1 MSLPILLGLGLWG
14 SALNDSAKL
23 GEEARKDRE
32 RERAIKELELAD
44 QKELRHVAAI
54 QEPVIK
60 EAADGMGPSAVMV
73 GKDAFGTEK
82 EAQGYADKMNTPEA
96 RINRQRDALIGQGK
110 AADGMALEKGAIGL
124 DSLRRTAA
132 KVMRDEGVNDF
143 IDANFA
149 RAPSVEDVKA
159 GKAGLFDLTG
169 IDKYNAVGADKIP
182 EGTKGRWKVMKL
194 ANGRELVDFEAVDP
208 SGNSISG
215 PLSARVF
222 QMIRNQTPLDREKT
236 ADTQFKEGRE
246 YELRRE
252 QLDAQKAYW
261 DKLGAA
267 AETRADKASSGGGK
281 GGSLFDR
288 MDEADKIRLQGL
300 KERATRLETAM
311 ANAQANGNWDPQS
324 PSAKQ
329 MLAQMADIETQ
340 ADRIISAYGTKA
352 SNKPASDLGLFGN
365 DKPAQAPQG
374 GAGDG
379 SERFRMLRSQL
390 AQVLAERD
398 RQQPGSAEHRRLSA
412 DVQALYGEISNLP
425 KKERGAMP
433 AGGGQAPVSATQPAV
448 QESAVPSAQAPAS
461 PASSGVLDFLL
472 PTPRA
477 GSAKPQAADI
487 AASQGFQP
495 TATRGNA
502 MFGRGE
508 VLYVNPKTGERRWE
522 SSFTK

>member
-1 MSLPILLGLGLWG
+1 MALPILLGLGLWG
-14 SALNDSAKL
+14 KSYYDANKLN
-23 GEEARKDRE
+23 EEFRQDRE
-32 RERAIKELELAD
+32 RERAIKEQEIAD
-44 QKELRHVAAI
+44 QKELRNVAANV
-54 QEPVIK
+54 EAVPV
-60 EAADGMGPSAVMV
+60 AGPDGSTTFTA
-73 GKDAFGTEK
+73 GKQTFSTMD
-82 EAQGYADKMNTPEA
+82 EA
-96 RINRQRDALIGQGK
+96 RKYAEGYNSVESRVKRQRDALIGQGK

-169 IDKYNAVGADKIP
+169 IDKYNAVGADKLP

-194 ANGRELVDFEAVDP
+194 ANGRELVDFEAVDAA
-208 SGNSISG
+208 GKSITG
-215 PLSARVF
+215 PLSARSF
-222 QMIRNQTPLDREKT
+222 QMIYNRTPLEREKA
-236 ADTQFKEGRE
+236 ADDQFKEGRE
-246 YELRRE
+246 FDLRK
-252 QLDAQKAYW
+252 QLADAQMELLRENSKAA
-261 DKLGAA
+261 KAR
-267 AETRADKASSGGGK
+267 AEAGGK

-365 DKPAQAPQG
+365 EKPAQAPQG

-425 KKERGAMP
+425 KKERGALP
-433 AGGGQAPVSATQPAV
+433 AGGGQAPVSTTQPVV
-448 QESAVPSAQAPAS
+448 QGAAVPPAQTPAS

-487 AASQGFQP
+487 AAAHGFQP

-502 MFGRGE
+502 MLGRGE